1 MASFVAS
8 EKCYYLEDPSDLN
21 FNAANPCYQGDGFAT
36 LMKVGPEKT
45 FQSVVIGL
53 VTFIHAAYLLYIVKQ
68 GKADSTILD
77 KMEGMGYMIILMLLI
92 TAVFWGSQ
100 RVLEQDFII
109 HGNTTEG
116 EGGGTTIHRKFYPNV
131 ALVSTFAAQTWFS
144 TLALLSEMG
153 VVYALMFWKDDLIAD
168 SGSGFDGFEN
178 FSSGGNAPA
187 PYANGA
193 GASSE
198 PAHYNDL

>member
-1 MASFVAS
+1 
-8 EKCYYLEDPSDLN
+8 
-21 FNAANPCYQGDGFAT
+21 
-36 LMKVGPEKT
+36 MKVGPEKT

-116 EGGGTTIHRKFYPNV
+116 GGGGT
-131 ALVSTFAAQTWFS
+131 ALRVSRRLS
-144 TLALLSEMG
+144 RPLAEVLATRDRG
-153 VVYALMFWKDDLIAD
+153 DF
-168 SGSGFDGFEN
+168 GTPF
-178 FSSGGNAPA
+178 
-187 PYANGA
+187 
-193 GASSE
+193 
-198 PAHYNDL
+198 